1 MTMNIGDIQQKV
13 VSEISRLPGRR
24 QMAGETIMVCC
35 PFHDD
40 SSPSA
45 GVFVGVGMSIPLGYL
60 HCLGCGTK
68 GHWNQWA
75 PKAGLEEI
83 PDWQIK
89 AASDLVVH
97 GKSSVQEEN
106 GTYRRFSTVR
116 EMMRA
121 VGRPSYLQWPE
132 DVSWRGYNGKIL
144 SDLGA
149 LLQMP
154 PNADLP
160 VCFLPVK
167 IRKSYVGGVAGY
179 LEKMEGRTSYLTTRG
194 SWVRDTGLLGF
205 DMTAKL
211 IRQKG
216 LPFVTIEEGP
226 RDMLRML
233 SEGVPAIAA
242 LGANTWS
249 PKKTKLIESL
259 GVEYVYAF
267 TDNDKGGK
275 KLRTEFK
282 ASFAESTVKSRTIRL
297 PEDKDKKG
305 KLIKM
310 DPDNAPQELM
320 EEILDFLQE
329 KHGKKSLFNPFK
341 LGWVRE

>member
-205 DMTAKL
+205 DMSAKL
-211 IRQKG
+211 IRQKS

-233 SEGVPAIAA
+233 
-242 LGANTWS
+242 
-249 PKKTKLIESL
+249 
-259 GVEYVYAF
+259 
-267 TDNDKGGK
+267 
-275 KLRTEFK
+275 
-282 ASFAESTVKSRTIRL
+282 
-297 PEDKDKKG
+297 
-305 KLIKM
+305 
-310 DPDNAPQELM
+310 
-320 EEILDFLQE
+320 
-329 KHGKKSLFNPFK
+329 
-341 LGWVRE
+341 

>member
-45 GVFVGVGMSIPLGYL
+45 GVFVGVGMSIPLGYF

-179 LEKMEGRTSYLTTRG
+179 LARKYLIWNVQGRVYRG
-194 SWVRDTGLLGF
+194 
-205 DMTAKL
+205 
-211 IRQKG
+211 
-216 LPFVTIEEGP
+216 
-226 RDMLRML
+226 
-233 SEGVPAIAA
+233 
-242 LGANTWS
+242 N
-249 PKKTKLIESL
+249 
-259 GVEYVYAF
+259 
-267 TDNDKGGK
+267 GK
-275 KLRTEFK
+275 
-282 ASFAESTVKSRTIRL
+282 
-297 PEDKDKKG
+297 
-305 KLIKM
+305 
-310 DPDNAPQELM
+310 
-320 EEILDFLQE
+320 
-329 KHGKKSLFNPFK
+329 
-341 LGWVRE
+341 